1 MSAAP
6 LRVGSPIETGQ
17 TFVAILADVTTGIC
31 IIGIWLGLDLTSS
44 LNTLPLT
51 LTSTPYLITEV
62 WRPRR
67 LRPEGQLRV
76 TFALSQGDVRTRA

>member
-31 IIGIWLGLDLTSS
+31 IIGIWLGALLMS
-44 LNTLPLT
+44 
-51 LTSTPYLITEV
+51 
-62 WRPRR
+62 
-67 LRPEGQLRV
+67 
-76 TFALSQGDVRTRA
+76 ALSADAETDITRA